1 MVVSSL
7 RQNYSEPDH
16 QIHSRKATQVATQ
29 PVRVQIEMAKKIRPW
44 IGMVLVLSFKTDF
57 TVLTRQELPLM
68 ERGFELLLNQVVSEP
83 LQI

>member
-1 MVVSSL
+1 
-7 RQNYSEPDH
+7 
-16 QIHSRKATQVATQ
+16 
-29 PVRVQIEMAKKIRPW
+29 
-44 IGMVLVLSFKTDF
+44 MVLVLSFKTDF